1 MIFRMS
7 IDQEAFNIDIP
18 DELISEV
25 TPIIE
30 NMDKEFDQGCQ
41 MGRFW
46 VDKPSDE
53 QRCQVSANNLV
64 NALHAENKR
73 MVYLMAA
80 YILSKFPELKG
91 VVINSDFE
99 MHEIDIHV

>member
-1 MIFRMS
+1 MIFNMS
-7 IDQEAFNIDIP
+7 IDQETFNIDIP
-18 DELISEV
+18 EGLIAEV

-30 NMDKEFDQGCQ
+30 EMDKEFDQGCQ

-80 YILSKFPELKG
+80 YILSKFPQLKG
-91 VVINSDFE
+91 VVINSDLE

>member
-1 MIFRMS
+1 MIFNMS
-7 IDQEAFNIDIP
+7 IDQEAFSIDVP
-18 DELISEV
+18 DELIAEV
-25 TPIIE
+25 APIISD
-30 NMDKEFDQGCQ
+30 MDKEFDQGCQ

-64 NALHAENKR
+64 NAMHAENKR

-80 YILSKFPELKG
+80 YILSKFPLLKG
-91 VVINSDFE
+91 VVINSELE
-99 MHEIDIHV
+99 MHEIDIHA